1 MFLSL
6 IPAFLLKNSKSIVVV
21 YYYVSP
27 VFSNHLYPS
36 FLPLIFPH
44 FFHFQCCYIHFFL
57 LFIFILDIFVI
68 HLFIFFCLFSFNRVI
83 IIFFRS
89 CSFSWFPHVSSTVS
103 FSPSCFLISVSGYFL
118 CFSCLPA
125 GLSPQHMIDW
135 LTWLTCAGRGYASAR
150 ATNLNIR
157 NHGCEICQHENHENC
172 FSFTRDN
179 SGRQLHRKFT
189 LTFLIPPWLTMAYIP
204 PRWLQYR
211 RNEECGRYKTQYP
224 RSHRS
229 GLPVSRSKLYTRRY
243 KMADCHAR

>member
-27 VFSNHLYPS
+27 VFSNHRYPS

-44 FFHFQCCYIHFFL
+44 FFIFNVAILIFFFY
-57 LFIFILDIFVI
+57 LFLFWIYLSFIYS
-68 HLFIFFCLFSFNRVI
+68 FFCLFSFNRVI

-89 CSFSWFPHVSSTVS
+89 CSLSWSPHVSSTVS

-189 LTFLIPPWLTMAYIP
+189 LRLSYSAMIDDGVYSSSMTAVQKKWGV
-204 PRWLQYR
+204 WEVQ
-211 RNEECGRYKTQYP
+211 TQYP

-229 GLPVSRSKLYTRRY
+229 GLPVSRSKLYTRRSR
-243 KMADCHAR
+243 MADCHAR